1 MALGIHELNMGSIQ
15 VFASV
20 DCWGFVLPVQVLFEH
35 LVLAES
41 EHLLVPAYVDGT

>member
-1 MALGIHELNMGSIQ
+1 MALGLHELDMGLLQ
-15 VFASV
+15 VFALV
-20 DCWGFVLPVQVLFEH
+20 DCWGFVLPVQELFER